1 MVPKK
6 QARVEQELTQD
17 QKKQKTPTHKLSRKE
32 GNKGGGRRGEK
43 EGRLLFLIKSYN
55 ISYEATVTQWH

>member
-17 QKKQKTPTHKLSRKE
+17 QKKTKKTDKLSRKE

>member
-17 QKKQKTPTHKLSRKE
+17 QKKTKKTDKLSRKE

-43 EGRLLFLIKSYN
+43 EGGVIIFNKKLQYFI
-55 ISYEATVTQWH
+55 